1 MTNTLTN
8 ISKSA
13 GGHSGQGGC
22 FDFQKVG
29 ANALESAEYQ
39 DFDVPTYLHTQEV
52 TGSSPVVSTK
62 SLETKRFQGFFLFF
76 RKRVTS

>member
-1 MTNTLTN
+1 MIL
-8 ISKSA
+8 S
-13 GGHSGQGGC
+13 
-22 FDFQKVG
+22 QKVRKG
-29 ANALESAEYQ
+29 RDIPFFPHL
-39 DFDVPTYLHTQEV
+39 TYLHTQEV